1 MADDIQLNLEA
12 IREEVASIQLAQNR
26 DSLALYGNPDINFEG
41 LIKKTDRIELDIKA
55 INGMPKK
62 MESLSNKVDCL
73 VETDK
78 KRQWL
83 FRGIVLGIGFQVGS
97 ALGLLDLIKGLL

>member
-1 MADDIQLNLEA
+1 MPDDIRLNLEA
-12 IREEVASIQLAQNR
+12 IREEVASLQLAQDR
-26 DSLALYGNPDINFEG
+26 DNLVLYGSDDIHLEG
-41 LIKKTDRIELDIKA
+41 LLSRVERIELDVKA

-62 MESLSNKVDCL
+62 MEALNNKVDCL

-78 KRQWL
+78 KRIWL

-97 ALGLLDLIKGLL
+97 ALGLFDLIKGLL